1 MEGQFRHW
9 ATQSQLSTNIIC
21 SVSGVKVIVVSRDSC
36 SPSGFFNNVPYWLT
50 FVSTN
55 KNWIKPFDGLQFG
68 IINCQILII
77 YVLIHCVYGTL
88 IRARRSLVLLCIL
101 PYNYKI
107 LTVELL
113 MDTNKYF
120 ERNKEIIRQE
130 KKCNSGCSDSR
141 GRITLMQ

>member
-1 MEGQFRHW
+1 MEGQFPRW

-21 SVSGVKVIVVSRDSC
+21 SVSLLEGHGHC
-36 SPSGFFNNVPYWLT
+36 GFFNNVPSWLT
-50 FVSTN
+50 FVFTN

-101 PYNYKI
+101 PYKYKI

-141 GRITLMQ
+141 GRITLIQ